1 MGRDRTA
8 RTRRHLFNGDCNFL
22 FYNPELWQ
30 PEGGPF
36 GVRAIERHVAAIAAG
51 GIDTL
56 LVNPN
61 TQVAWYPSKK
71 LESALTGYRRGDL
84 DFARS
89 IAAGVAGL
97 KPALTEK
104 FAADLVAMLDRYL
117 DLAEA
122 GVDWLAECAR
132 ACRAHGITP
141 WLSYRMNPTHFSGA
155 PDCPANCRLF
165 HDPRNRLSGRI
176 PGNAGAPEPSWIGL
190 DYSKPAVREHMLVL
204 IREGLADYDYEG
216 VEMDWL
222 RHPVCVEPPAAPA
235 EIEMM
240 TDWFSEVRALM
251 QSLRPG
257 CALGIRAP
265 ANLPYLRSIGIDL
278 PELARRGIIDFCT
291 FSNYWQTPWEM
302 PLDELRRAL
311 GPDVAIYGGME
322 DAPNWLETVAPGLA
336 ARPAGPDVQLAGD
349 NAFHASSQPTGA
361 GRVRGTRY
369 LSASAAL
376 LRGNAAGKLALG
388 ADGLEQFNFFV
399 TDQVRVTG
407 LRADYAALRGLDR
420 LETLRGLEKHYCFN
434 TASPSATRIWDVP
447 AQLPVRI
454 APGLR
459 HTLRLPMCA
468 EPADTG
474 LGLTMQ
480 LVADNPLPGEGRCG
494 VSLNGGQTV
503 FAATETR
510 DLLFPAGPYTQ
521 HVEEH
526 FAWNYPLARAALR
539 EGWNEFTLH
548 NESASTLSVVTV
560 ELGLKRRGP
569 ALSL

>member
-1 MGRDRTA
+1 MGRDRSA

-36 GVRAIERHVAAIAAG
+36 SVRAIERHLAALAAG

-61 TQVAWYPSKK
+61 TQVAWYPSGKN
-71 LESALTGYRRGDL
+71 ESVLAGYRRGDAR
-84 DFARS
+84 FARS
-89 IAAGVAGL
+89 IAAGAAGL
-97 KPALTEK
+97 TPALADK
-104 FAADLVAMLDRYL
+104 FAGDLVALLDRYL

-132 ACRAHGITP
+132 LGRALGMSP
-141 WLSYRMNPTHFSGA
+141 WLSYRMNPTHFSAA

-165 HDPRNRLSGRI
+165 RDPANRLSGRG
-176 PGNAGAPEPSWIGL
+176 PGAPGRVEPALAGL
-190 DYSKPAVREHMLVL
+190 DYSRPAVRHHMLAL
-204 IREGLADYDYEG
+204 IREGLEAYDYEG
-216 VEMDWL
+216 LEMDWL
-222 RHPVCVEPPAAPA
+222 RHPVCLEPPATSAQ
-235 EIEMM
+235 IGMM
-240 TDWFSEVRALM
+240 TGWFSEVRALT

-265 ANLPYLRSIGIDL
+265 ASLPYLRSIGIDL
-278 PELARRGIIDFCT
+278 PELAGRGIIDFCT
-291 FSNYWQTPWEM
+291 FSNFWQTPWEM

-311 GPDVAIYGGME
+311 GPDLVIYGGME
-322 DAPNWLETVAPGLA
+322 NAPNWLEALAPGLA
-336 ARPAGPDVQLAGD
+336 ARPSGPDVQLAGD
-349 NAFHASSQPTGA
+349 RAFHAPAPPAA
-361 GRVRGTRY
+361 GPVRGTRY

-399 TDQVRVTG
+399 TDQVRVPG

-420 LETLRGLEKHYCFN
+420 LESLRGREKHYCCN
-434 TASPSATRIWDVP
+434 TPSALPAKLWDVP
-447 AQLPVRI
+447 AQLPVRL
-454 APGLR
+454 APRQR

-468 EPADTG
+468 EPAGAG
-474 LGLTMQ
+474 LTLTMQ
-480 LVADNPLPGEGRCG
+480 LVTDRRHPGGDRCG
-494 VSLNGGQTV
+494 VSLNGGRTV

-510 DLLFPAGPYTQ
+510 ALLFPAGPYTH

-526 FAWNYPLARAALR
+526 RAWNYTLDCAALR
-539 EGWNEFTLH
+539 DGWNEFTLH
-548 NESASTLSVVTV
+548 NESAAALSIVAV
-560 ELGLKRRGP
+560 EAGLRRGDP
-569 ALSL
+569 PVVP